1 VVIGRARE
9 GADES
14 EGVSAM
20 DDDAIVALV
29 RRLARPHASGGN
41 VIERAAIMAAGSDSP
56 AVIAWI
62 LCHSGT
68 PEASPSAGATRGG
81 LHGSRLTAPAE
92 VRSAP
97 RRYVLPA
104 GVL

>member
-1 VVIGRARE
+1 
-9 GADES
+9 
-14 EGVSAM
+14 M

-41 VIERAAIMAAGSDSP
+41 VIERAAIMAAGSDTP
-56 AVIAWI
+56 AVVAWI
-62 LCHSGT
+62 LSHSGS
-68 PEASPSAGATRGG
+68 PEASPTASASQGG
-81 LHGSRLTAPAE
+81 LHGSRLTAPAGGH
-92 VRSAP
+92 VAP

>member
-1 VVIGRARE
+1 
-9 GADES
+9 
-14 EGVSAM
+14 M
-20 DDDAIVALV
+20 DDSAILDLV
-29 RRLARPHASGGN
+29 TRLARPHPSGGR

-62 LCHSGT
+62 ISHSGA
-68 PEASPSAGATRGG
+68 PETQPVATVTRDG
-81 LHGSRLTAPAE
+81 LHGSRFAAPTGE
-92 VRSAP
+92 RFAP